1 MALRGALVGF
11 GQVAEKAHLPG
22 FKEHG
27 IELVAV
33 AEANA
38 QRREAAKAALPGARL
53 YETYEALLETENGL
67 DFVDIATP
75 PFLHY
80 KQASAALARGLS
92 CLCEKPLALAP
103 EEAEALKRAAS
114 AAGKVVFTVHNW
126 AYSPQWL
133 KILSLVESGAV
144 GELRHV
150 ELHALR
156 TKPAGGAL
164 PGDWRK
170 QADQAGGGILIDH
183 GWHNLYLLHRLL
195 KAKPGR
201 VMARLQPASGAVE
214 EEATVFLEFPSASG
228 MIYLTWRS
236 GVRRNTALV
245 VGSRAVLE
253 LLDDEMVLRTETG
266 AERFSFDAPLSAG
279 SSHPAWFSAM
289 LPDFMA
295 ELADPAKRGRNFEEA
310 AFCLGIIHRAYQ
322 AVRQGRSPLRAAL
335 TPQERSRR

>member
-22 FKEHG
+22 FKERG

-38 QRREAAKAALPGARL
+38 QRREAAKALLPNARL
-53 YETYEALLETENGL
+53 YETYEALLDAEKSL
-67 DFVDIATP
+67 DFVDVATP

-80 KQASAALARGLS
+80 QQVSAALARGLN

-103 EEAEALKRAAS
+103 EEAEALKRSAS
-114 AAGKVVFTVHNW
+114 AAGKTIFTVHNW

-133 KILSLVESGAV
+133 KIRSLVESGAV

-170 QADQAGGGILIDH
+170 QADQAGGGILVDH
-183 GWHNLYLLHRLL
+183 GWHNLYLLYRLL

-201 VMARLQPASGAVE
+201 VMARLQPSSGAVE

-253 LLDDEMVLRTETG
+253 LLDDEIVLRTETG
-266 AERFSFDAPLSAG
+266 AERISFDNPLSAG
-279 SSHPAWFSAM
+279 SSHPTWFSAM
-289 LPDFMA
+289 LPDFID
-295 ELADPAKRGRNFEEA
+295 ELSDPAKRGRNLEEA

-335 TPQERSRR
+335 TPQERTRR